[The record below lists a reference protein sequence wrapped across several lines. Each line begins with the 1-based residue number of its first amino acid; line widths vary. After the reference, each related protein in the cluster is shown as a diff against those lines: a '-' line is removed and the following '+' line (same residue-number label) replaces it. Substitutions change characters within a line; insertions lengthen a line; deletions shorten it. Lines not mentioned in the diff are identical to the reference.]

1 MQKNRF
7 SNITSYKTANAPK
20 PFNPPDAP
28 KIDPKFEKK
37 LLAAKNID
45 ELKKAYS
52 SGGKS
57 EAAAKQ
63 REGAVAKFIEL
74 SNKLKK
80 TAKGSAGQRSTTT
93 KSTKPAPVQPK
104 GKSTKPAP
112 VQPAKNKGNTGS
124 SRDGRSGTGTYGK
137 QLPSNPQLKSQTKPK
152 TKSKVQRAVDAA
164 TKPRNRRG
172 SGVQRT
178 GKKGINLRKLV
189 DKVGKKLVY
198 KKGDIK
204 KVGGITYRH
213 DGKRFVRYTM

>member
-93 KSTKPAPVQPK
+93 
-104 GKSTKPAP
+104 KSTKPAP

>member
-20 PFNPPDAP
+20 PFNPPPAP
-28 KIDPKFEKK
+28 KIDPEFEKK
-37 LLAAKNID
+37 LRAAKNID

-57 EAAAKQ
+57 DAAAKQ
-63 REGAVAKFIEL
+63 RKGAVATFIKL
-74 SNKLKK
+74 SNKLNK
-80 TAKGSAGQRSTTT
+80 TGKGSAGQRSTTT

-137 QLPSNPQLKSQTKPK
+137 QLPSNPQLKSQTK
-152 TKSKVQRAVDAA
+152 SRVQRAAKAFKKGKFASRDMAKGRYGKPIRSDYPSGRTGALQYAA
-164 TKPRNRRG
+164 ALRKFRKNPAPPAKSRMYNRRG
-172 SGVQRT
+172 RPLS
-178 GKKGINLRKLV
+178 
-189 DKVGKKLVY
+189 
-198 KKGDIK
+198 
-204 KVGGITYRH
+204 
-213 DGKRFVRYTM
+213 

>member
-93 KSTKPAPVQPK
+93 KSTKPAPVQP
-104 GKSTKPAP
+104 
-112 VQPAKNKGNTGS
+112 AKNKGNTGS

-152 TKSKVQRAVDAA
+152 PKSKVQRAVDAA

-204 KVGGITYRH
+204 KVGSITYRH

>member
-80 TAKGSAGQRSTTT
+80 NCQR
-93 KSTKPAPVQPK
+93 
-104 GKSTKPAP
+104 
-112 VQPAKNKGNTGS
+112 
-124 SRDGRSGTGTYGK
+124 
-137 QLPSNPQLKSQTKPK
+137 
-152 TKSKVQRAVDAA
+152 
-164 TKPRNRRG
+164 
-172 SGVQRT
+172 
-178 GKKGINLRKLV
+178 
-189 DKVGKKLVY
+189 
-198 KKGDIK
+198 
-204 KVGGITYRH
+204 
-213 DGKRFVRYTM
+213 

>member
-45 ELKKAYS
+45 ELKRAYS

-93 KSTKPAPVQPK
+93 KSTKPAPVQP
-104 GKSTKPAP
+104 
-112 VQPAKNKGNTGS
+112 AKNKGNTGS

-152 TKSKVQRAVDAA
+152 PKSKVQRAVDAA

>member
-93 KSTKPAPVQPK
+93 KSTKPAPVQP
-104 GKSTKPAP
+104 
-112 VQPAKNKGNTGS
+112 AKNKGNTGS

-204 KVGGITYRH
+204 KVGSITYRH

>member
-45 ELKKAYS
+45 ELKRAYS

-93 KSTKPAPVQPK
+93 KSTKPAPVQP
-104 GKSTKPAP
+104 
-112 VQPAKNKGNTGS
+112 AKNKGNTGS
-124 SRDGRSGTGTYGK
+124 SRDGRSGTGTYGR

>member
-57 EAAAKQ
+57 DAAAKQ

-104 GKSTKPAP
+104 AKSTKPAP

-152 TKSKVQRAVDAA
+152 PKSKVQKAVSKFQSRDMAKKPNRSDYPSGRTGALQYAA
-164 TKPRNRRG
+164 ALRKFRKNAAPPAKSRMYNRRG
-172 SGVQRT
+172 RPLS
-178 GKKGINLRKLV
+178 
-189 DKVGKKLVY
+189 
-198 KKGDIK
+198 
-204 KVGGITYRH
+204 
-213 DGKRFVRYTM
+213 